1 MTSQAY
7 LGQPPRLAAW
17 FINLFTAHENAES
30 IFGDLLEEYS
40 YLASKSGV
48 TFARRWYWRQT
59 VKTMAHLFG
68 SGYRAAPWSTTAAV
82 VGGFLL
88 HKFVS
93 GLPHKLLSAVT
104 DRYLAFWSTHFNAH
118 IWVLKGMMPV
128 HLVASLFVGCVIALA
143 ARGREMVVTGTLGL
157 VLCAMAVASLLVIA
171 AKTGDASFLWILPL
185 SFADSFGIVVGG
197 AIVRTRRSAAMTLAK
212 HV

>member
-1 MTSQAY
+1 MTSQAHP
-7 LGQPPRLAAW
+7 GQPPRLAGW
-17 FINLFTAHENAES
+17 FISLFTAHENAES

-59 VKTMAHLFG
+59 VKTIAHLFG
-68 SGYRAAPWSTTAAV
+68 SGYRAAPWSTTAAA

-93 GLPHKLLSAVT
+93 GLPDKLLSAVT
-104 DRYLAFWSTHFNAH
+104 DRYLAFWSTHFNAY
-118 IWVLKGMMPV
+118 IWVLKAMMPA

-143 ARGREMVVTGTLGL
+143 VKGREMVATITLAL
-157 VLCAMAVASLLVIA
+157 VLCALIGSAMVWVA
-171 AKTGDASFLWILPL
+171 THLPL
-185 SFADSFGIVVGG
+185 GMMWMLGSFADPFAIVVGG
-197 AIVRTRRSAAMTLAK
+197 AIVRTRRSAATTLAQ
-212 HV
+212 HG

>member
-7 LGQPPRLAAW
+7 LGQPPRFAVW

-30 IFGDLLEEYS
+30 ICGDLLEEYS

-59 VKTMAHLFG
+59 MKTIAHLFG
-68 SGYRAAPWSTTAAV
+68 SGYRAAPWSTTAAA
-82 VGGFLL
+82 VGGFWL
-88 HKFVS
+88 HRFVS
-93 GLPHKLLSAVT
+93 GLPDKLLSAVT
-104 DRYLAFWSTHFNAH
+104 DRYLAFWSTHFNAY

-128 HLVASLFVGCVIALA
+128 HLVASLFVGCLIALA
-143 ARGREMVVTGTLGL
+143 AKRREMVVTGTLGL
-157 VLCAMAVASLLVIA
+157 LLCAMAVASLLVA
-171 AKTGDASFLWILPL
+171 SAQTGDAWFLWFLPL

-197 AIVRTRRSAAMTLAK
+197 AIVRTRRSAAITLAK
-212 HV
+212 QA